1 MKFRLFIL
9 TIITL
14 MTIHP
19 AHATEQDIITRQNG
33 AQIAQLAVLDSLK
46 IRAIAMSPSDNTLMV
61 ATETD
66 LWAYT
71 IPDLTATRI
80 LTLPDEMTSVQR
92 IGYSP
97 DAQYIT
103 LLDSRSRF
111 YTINIDQRALV
122 STIDTYQDVIDFD
135 YHPTQPFIAL
145 VTRYGD
151 MGIFDALTGEQ
162 VQYGHTLSL
171 LDLQVVR
178 YSPTGNWIGMGTW
191 DDLLILYEY
200 MDETEWGADFAWLR
214 SFIFTNGG
222 HGHAQDITAIAFS
235 PDERYVLGGG
245 FSRVTVW
252 DMVNNGRV
260 QSLVFD
266 DWITGIGY
274 THDGL
279 ALIIADG
286 TGILWVLDSTTYD
299 RLAQFPTNA
308 DGIRTLLISPD
319 GRYIVLAMYD
329 NTAQVWGI
337 P

>member
-1 MKFRLFIL
+1 MKFRLFIW

-14 MTIHP
+14 ITIHP
-19 AHATEQDIITRQNG
+19 TYATEHDIITRQN
-33 AQIAQLAVLDSLK
+33 ATQIAQLAVLDTLQ
-46 IRAIAMSPSDNTLMV
+46 IRAVAMSPSDNTLMV

-80 LTLPDEMTSVQR
+80 FTLPDEMTTVQR

-103 LLDSRSRF
+103 LLDNRSRF
-111 YTINIDQRALV
+111 YTVDIAQRALV
-122 STIDTYQDVIDFD
+122 STIDTYQDVLDFD

-145 VTRYGD
+145 VTRSGD
-151 MGIFDALTGEQ
+151 MGIFHALTGEQ
-162 VQYGHTLSL
+162 VQYGRTLSL
-171 LDLQVVR
+171 LDLQIIR

-214 SFIFTNGG
+214 ALIFTNGF

-235 PDERYVLGGG
+235 PDERYVFGGG

-260 QSLVFD
+260 QLLSFD
-266 DWITGIGY
+266 DWITGIVY
-274 THDGL
+274 THDGQ
-279 ALIIADG
+279 ALIIADAMG
-286 TGILWVLDSTTYD
+286 MLWVLDSTTYD
-299 RLAQFPTNA
+299 RLAQFPTNPN
-308 DGIRTLLISPD
+308 GIRTLFISPD
-319 GRYIVLAMYD
+319 GRYVVCAMYD